1 MLKYTV
7 AITINASPDVVFET
21 LTDAGTW
28 AEWNSTV
35 DSVEGTVA
43 LGEEVT
49 LTSSFQVDEPM
60 SFDLTVDELTP
71 NESMTWSSGNFIFNG
86 HRTFTVTDNG
96 DGTVEFV
103 MEENFSG
110 LFSKG
115 IAKSFDLTN
124 SFDTFANDLK
134 VEAESRMPVPEPEP
148 EPEPEEI
155 AVPLDELPEAV
166 TAAIL
171 AAYEGAE
178 LVEAELEG
186 ETYDVEFNHD
196 GTLWEAEVSAD
207 GTLGAVEEE
216 TDDDAEEDDAE
227 DDDAEDDDA
236 DEGAE

>member
-7 AITINASPDVVFET
+7 AIAINASPEVVFET
-21 LTDAGTW
+21 LTDTGSW

-35 DSVEGTVA
+35 DSVEGPIA

-49 LTSSFQVDEPM
+49 LTSSFEVDEPM
-60 SFDLTVDELTP
+60 SFDLTVDELTA

-86 HRTFTVTDNG
+86 VRTFTVTDNG

-148 EPEPEEI
+148 EPEEI
-155 AVPLDELPEAV
+155 AVPLDQLPEVVA
-166 TAAIL
+166 AAIL

-178 LVEAELEG
+178 FVEAELQG
-186 ETYDVEFNHD
+186 ETYDVEFTHD

-207 GTLGAVEEE
+207 GTLGEVEVEDE
-216 TDDDAEEDDAE
+216 TDDDDDDDTDA
-227 DDDAEDDDA
+227 DDDAN
-236 DEGAE
+236 EGAE